1 MDGTDIAILCGV
13 RTMPI
18 LEAPWGRI
26 AACTRREEGSVQ
38 NLTEQ
43 DSSRFVET
51 GRGRFHYNEAG
62 SGHPV
67 VLLHGS
73 GPGAS
78 GWSNFKTNLEPIGKE
93 FHAMAF
99 DMPGWGKTETKSPDD
114 RDHLVALVDILDAL
128 EIERTAVVGNSM
140 GAMTALRF
148 AVEYPDRVSH
158 LIPMGSPGPGTN
170 LFDSG
175 VGTSEGLQV
184 LMAAYRDPSPE
195 NFKAL
200 VSVMAYDQRFAT
212 DELAQE
218 RSANALAF
226 PDHLKSFMVA
236 MERRSV
242 AGPAD
247 ALTNL
252 AARLSGLPM
261 PTLIVHGRNDR
272 TLPYEN
278 ALRLV
283 SLIPNSRL
291 LLFNRCG
298 HWAQLEHADEFNR
311 VVMDFIRNN

>member
-1 MDGTDIAILCGV
+1 
-13 RTMPI
+13 
-18 LEAPWGRI
+18 
-26 AACTRREEGSVQ
+26 VQ
-38 NLTEQ
+38 SLSEKE
-43 DSSRFVET
+43 SSRFVET
-51 GRGRFHYNEAG
+51 ERGRFHYNEAG

-93 FHAMAF
+93 FHVMAF

-114 RDHLVALVDILDAL
+114 RDHLLALVDILDSL
-128 EIERTAVVGNSM
+128 EIEQTAVVGNSM
-140 GAMTALRF
+140 GAMTALRL
-148 AVEYPDRVSH
+148 AVEHPNRVSH

-175 VGTSEGLQV
+175 AGTSEGLQV
-184 LMAAYRDPSPE
+184 LRAAYSDPSPA

-200 VSVMAYDQRFAT
+200 VSVMAYDPRFAT

-218 RSANALAF
+218 RSTNALAY
-226 PDHLKSFMVA
+226 PDHLKSFLDA
-236 MERRSV
+236 MERRNV

-247 ALTNL
+247 ALNNL
-252 AARLSGLPM
+252 ASRLQGVQI
-261 PTLIVHGRNDR
+261 PTLIIHGRNDR

-311 VVMDFIRNN
+311 VVMDFVRNN